1 MTTWKEQL
9 AFAPLEAAD
18 RGEEVGRRLRH
29 AIELG
34 VLEDGSQ
41 LPSESYLAS
50 AMGVSTLTLRAAL
63 AELRGMGLVE
73 TRRGKGGGSF
83 VKANT
88 GDIARMQRQSLESYS
103 LEDLRDLREYRAFLA
118 GCAAAASANQS
129 HRLSM
134 GRLDH
139 ASAEIRDCEHAADA
153 IRADSKFHIELAASS
168 GSVRL
173 TRQEVALQAE
183 VGPLIWV
190 DPAGHKD
197 AAAEDHARIVEAI
210 RAGDAER
217 ARALAEEHVRRDM
230 NLVIDERMELD
241 GTATDS
247 PHGPGSGGDAQAAI
261 ESLAAMF
268 YGTAAAAMRE
278 VEQAVRASIGSGAS
292 RDRADS
298 DIYGAARRAVVIGVP
313 FLYGTGFLADQSY
326 FGESWIAWCYTPA
339 GPESPQRLYID
350 MDLYDFA
357 TAPWR
362 PEDPGDDSPIHTSHA
377 YVDASGT
384 NENIITFSKR
394 VIIAG
399 DYVGALGADVRVS
412 QLQTA
417 FDPLLRPLPSNTCIV
432 DQHGTV
438 IATNTGRFVGGTIP
452 AADHVVRRPLP
463 GVPWWL
469 CTGTGEEDQTTPPL
483 DGQSLGGGP
492 EALP

>member
-1 MTTWKEQL
+1 MVTWKEQL
-9 AFAPLEAAD
+9 AFAPLENAD

-41 LPSESYLAS
+41 LPSESYLA
-50 AMGVSTLTLRAAL
+50 ATMGVSTLTLRAAL
-63 AELRGMGLVE
+63 AELRGLGLVE

-88 GDIARMQRQSLESYS
+88 GDIARVQRHSLAAYS

-118 GCAAAASANQS
+118 GSAAAAAANRS

-134 GRLDH
+134 GRL
-139 ASAEIRDCEHAADA
+139 AYMSVEIQNCEHPADA

-183 VGPLIWV
+183 VGPLVWV

-197 AAAEDHARIVEAI
+197 AAAEDHTKIVEAI
-210 RAGDAER
+210 RNGDAVR

-241 GTATDS
+241 RAPTDS
-247 PHGPGSGGDAQAAI
+247 PHHPASVDDTVAAI

-268 YGTAAAAMRE
+268 YGTAATSMRE
-278 VEQAVRASIGSGAS
+278 LEQAVRATIGSGVS

-298 DIYGAARRAVVIGVP
+298 DIYGAARRAVAIGVP
-313 FLYGTGFLADQSY
+313 LLYGTGFIADQSY

-350 MDLYDFA
+350 MDLYDVD

-362 PEDPGDDSPIHTSHA
+362 PDDTADDTTIQTSHA

-384 NENIITFSKR
+384 NENIISFSKK
-394 VIIAG
+394 VTIAG
-399 DYVGALGADVRVS
+399 NYVGAVAADIRVS
-412 QLQTA
+412 QLQSA
-417 FDPLLRPLPSNTCIV
+417 FEPLLRPLPPNTCIA
-432 DQHGTV
+432 DQHGAI
-438 IATNTGRFVGGTIP
+438 IATNTGRFVGGTIS
-452 AADHVVRRPLP
+452 ATTQVARRALP

-469 CTGTGEEDQTTPPL
+469 CIGIAGEDAEQA
-483 DGQSLGGGP
+483 QQQI
-492 EALP
+492 

>member
-1 MTTWKEQL
+1 VTAWKEQL
-9 AFAPLEAAD
+9 AFAPLENAD

-50 AMGVSTLTLRAAL
+50 RMGVSTLTLRAAL
-63 AELRGMGLVE
+63 AELRGLGLVE

-88 GDIARMQRQSLESYS
+88 GDVARVQRQSLEAYS

-118 GCAAAASANQS
+118 GSAAAAAAAAIQS

-134 GRLDH
+134 GRLDYT
-139 ASAEIRDCEHAADA
+139 AVEIRACEHPAEA

-183 VGPLIWV
+183 VGPLIWA
-190 DPAGHKD
+190 DPASHAE
-197 AAAEDHARIVEAI
+197 AAAEEHTRIVEAI
-210 RAGDAER
+210 SAGDAAR
-217 ARALAEEHVRRDM
+217 ARTLAEEHVRRDM
-230 NLVIDERMELD
+230 NLVIDERMELE
-241 GTATDS
+241 GNAEA
-247 PHGPGSGGDAQAAI
+247 PHYPASVDEAVAGI
-261 ESLAAMF
+261 ESLATMF
-268 YGTAAAAMRE
+268 SGTAAASMRE

-292 RDRADS
+292 RDQADS
-298 DIYGAARRAVVIGVP
+298 DIYAAARRAVAIGVP
-313 FLYGTGFLADQSY
+313 FLYGTGFVADQSF
-326 FGESWIAWCYTPA
+326 FGESWITWCYTPA
-339 GPESPQRLYID
+339 GPESPQRLYIN

-362 PEDPGDDSPIHTSHA
+362 PDDTGDESPIHTSHA

-394 VIIAG
+394 IVVAG
-399 DYVGALGADVRVS
+399 RYVGALGADVRVG

-417 FDPLLRPLPSNTCIV
+417 FEPLLRPLPPNTCIV
-432 DQHGTV
+432 DQNGAV
-438 IATNTGRFVGGTIP
+438 VATNTGRHVGGTIP
-452 AADHVVRRPLP
+452 ATDQVERRALP

-469 CTGTGEEDQTTPPL
+469 CMGISGSDRDQH
-483 DGQSLGGGP
+483 
-492 EALP
+492 

>member
-1 MTTWKEQL
+1 MVTWKEQL
-9 AFAPLEAAD
+9 AFAPLENAD

-50 AMGVSTLTLRAAL
+50 RMGVSTLTLRAAL
-63 AELRGMGLVE
+63 AELRGLGLLE

-88 GDIARMQRQSLESYS
+88 GDIARVQRQSLAGYS

-118 GCAAAASANQS
+118 GSAAAAAATANRS

-134 GRLDH
+134 GRL
-139 ASAEIRDCEHAADA
+139 AYTSSEIRDCEHPADA

-173 TRQEVALQAE
+173 TRQEVALQGE

-190 DPAGHKD
+190 DPARHKD
-197 AAAEDHARIVEAI
+197 TAAEDHTKIVEAI
-210 RAGDAER
+210 RNGDVAG
-217 ARALAEEHVRRDM
+217 ARALAEEHIRRDM
-230 NLVIDERMELD
+230 NLVIDERMQMDRLP
-241 GTATDS
+241 ADS
-247 PHGPGSGGDAQAAI
+247 PHGPVSADDTVAAI
-261 ESLAAMF
+261 ESLAGMF
-268 YGTAAAAMRE
+268 YGTAATSMHE
-278 VEQAVRASIGSGAS
+278 LEQAVRASIGSGAS
-292 RDRADS
+292 RDKADA
-298 DIYGAARRAVVIGVP
+298 DIYGAARRAVAIGVP
-313 FLYGTGFLADQSY
+313 LLYGTGFIAEQSS

-350 MDLYDFA
+350 MDLYDVV

-362 PEDPGDDSPIHTSHA
+362 PDDTADDTTIHASHA

-394 VIIAG
+394 VTIAG
-399 DYVGALGADVRVS
+399 EYVGAVAADIRVS
-412 QLQTA
+412 QLQDA
-417 FDPLLRPLPSNTCIV
+417 FEPLLRPLPPNSCIV
-432 DQHGTV
+432 DQHGAI
-438 IATNTGRFVGGTIP
+438 IATNTGRFVGGTVST
-452 AADHVVRRPLP
+452 ADQVTRRALP

-469 CTGTGEEDQTTPPL
+469 CTGISEEHADQAP
-483 DGQSLGGGP
+483 
-492 EALP
+492 

>member
-18 RGEEVGRRLRH
+18 RGVEVGRRLRH

-34 VLEDGSQ
+34 VLENGSQ

-63 AELRGMGLVE
+63 AELRGLGLVE

-88 GDIARMQRQSLESYS
+88 GDISRMQRQSLEAYS

-118 GCAAAASANQS
+118 GSAAAASANQS

-139 ASAEIRDCEHAADA
+139 SSAEIRACEHPADA

-183 VGPLIWV
+183 VGPLIWA
-190 DPAGHKD
+190 DPAGHR
-197 AAAEDHARIVEAI
+197 AAAADDHARIVAAI
-210 RAGDAER
+210 KAGDAVR
-217 ARALAEEHVRRDM
+217 ARELAEEHVRRDM

-241 GTATDS
+241 GT
-247 PHGPGSGGDAQAAI
+247 PPGSPPPVSVDDAVAAI

-268 YGTAAAAMRE
+268 HRTAAASMRE
-278 VEQAVRASIGSGAS
+278 VETAVRASIGPGAS
-292 RDRADS
+292 RDRVDS
-298 DIYGAARRAVVIGVP
+298 HIYDAARKAVTIGVP
-313 FLYGTGFLADQSY
+313 LLYGTGFVADQSL

-339 GPESPQRLYID
+339 APESPQRLYID

-362 PEDPGDDSPIHTSHA
+362 PDDQGDDSPIHTSHA

-384 NENIITFSKR
+384 NENIVTFSKR

-399 DYVGALGADVRVS
+399 EYVGALGADVRIS
-412 QLQTA
+412 QLQSA
-417 FDPLLRPLPSNTCIV
+417 FEPLLAPLPPNTSIV
-432 DQHGTV
+432 DKQGTV
-438 IATNTGRFVGGTIP
+438 IATNTGRFVGGTIK
-452 AADHVVRRPLP
+452 AADHVERRALP
-463 GVPWWL
+463 AVPWWL
-469 CTGTGEEDQTTPPL
+469 C
-483 DGQSLGGGP
+483 LGGS
-492 EALP
+492 ASTL

>member
-1 MTTWKEQL
+1 VTTWKEQL

-34 VLEDGSQ
+34 VLENGSQ

-63 AELRGMGLVE
+63 AELRGLGLVE

-83 VKANT
+83 VKAGT
-88 GDIARMQRQSLESYS
+88 GDIARVQRQSLEAYS
-103 LEDLRDLREYRAFLA
+103 LEDLGDLREYRAFLA
-118 GCAAAASANQS
+118 GCAAAAAANRS
-129 HRLSM
+129 RRLSM
-134 GRLDH
+134 GRLDYT
-139 ASAEIRDCEHAADA
+139 SVEIRACGHPADA

-173 TRQEVALQAE
+173 TRQEMALQAE

-190 DPAGHKD
+190 DPACHKD
-197 AAAEDHARIVEAI
+197 AAAEEHAQIVEAI
-210 RAGDAER
+210 RAGDAVR

-230 NLVIDERMELD
+230 NRVIDERMELD
-241 GTATDS
+241 GTDS
-247 PHGPGSGGDAQAAI
+247 PHRPASVDDAVAAI

-268 YGTAAAAMRE
+268 YGTAAASMRE
-278 VEQAVRASIGSGAS
+278 VERAVRASIGSGAN

-298 DIYGAARRAVVIGVP
+298 DIYGSARRAVAIGVP
-313 FLYGTGFLADQSY
+313 LLYGTGFIADQSY

-362 PEDPGDDSPIHTSHA
+362 PDDPGDDSPIHTSHA

-399 DYVGALGADVRVS
+399 NYVGALGADVRVS

-417 FDPLLRPLPSNTCIV
+417 FEPLLGPLPPNTCIV
-432 DQHGTV
+432 DEHGEV
-438 IATNTGRFVGGTIP
+438 IATNTGRFVGGMIP
-452 AADHVVRRPLP
+452 ATDPVLRRALP

-469 CTGTGEEDQTTPPL
+469 CTGMAGEDPDQPL
-483 DGQSLGGGP
+483 
-492 EALP
+492 

>member
-9 AFAPLEAAD
+9 AFAPLENAD

-41 LPSESYLAS
+41 LPSESYLA
-50 AMGVSTLTLRAAL
+50 ARMGVSTLTLRAAL
-63 AELRGMGLVE
+63 AELRGLGLVE

-88 GDIARMQRQSLESYS
+88 GDIARVQRQSLAAYS

-118 GCAAAASANQS
+118 GSAAAAAADRS

-134 GRLDH
+134 GRLVYT
-139 ASAEIRDCEHAADA
+139 SAEIRDCEQAADA

-190 DPAGHKD
+190 DPATHTET
-197 AAAEDHARIVEAI
+197 AAEDHTKIVEAI
-210 RAGDAER
+210 RAGDAVS

-241 GTATDS
+241 RTPTDPPHPPGTAD
-247 PHGPGSGGDAQAAI
+247 DAVAAI

-268 YGTAAAAMRE
+268 YRTAATSVRE
-278 VEQAVRASIGSGAS
+278 LEQAVRTSIGSGAS
-292 RDRADS
+292 RDQADA
-298 DIYGAARRAVVIGVP
+298 DIYGAARRAVAIGVP
-313 FLYGTGFLADQSY
+313 LLYGTGFIAEQSY

-350 MDLYDFA
+350 MDLYDVQ

-362 PEDPGDDSPIHTSHA
+362 PDDTADDTTIHTSHA
-377 YVDASGT
+377 YVDVSGT

-394 VIIAG
+394 VTIAG
-399 DYVGALGADVRVS
+399 KNVGTVAADVRVS
-412 QLQTA
+412 QLQGSLE
-417 FDPLLRPLPSNTCIV
+417 PHMRLLPPNTCIV
-432 DQHGTV
+432 DQHGAI
-438 IATNTGRFVGGTIP
+438 IATNTGRFVGGTIS
-452 AADHVVRRPLP
+452 AADEVERRALP

-469 CTGTGEEDQTTPPL
+469 CLGLAGEDA
-483 DGQSLGGGP
+483 GQAP
-492 EALP
+492 

>member
-9 AFAPLEAAD
+9 AFAPLENAD
-18 RGEEVGRRLRH
+18 RGVEVGRRLRH

-50 AMGVSTLTLRAAL
+50 RMGVSTLTLRAAL
-63 AELRGMGLVE
+63 AELRGLGLVE

-88 GDIARMQRQSLESYS
+88 GDIARVQRQSLAAYS

-118 GCAAAASANQS
+118 GSAAAAAAAANGS

-134 GRLDH
+134 GRLVYT
-139 ASAEIRDCEHAADA
+139 SVEIRDCEHAADA

-197 AAAEDHARIVEAI
+197 AAAEDHTKIVEAI
-210 RAGDAER
+210 RAGDVAS

-230 NLVIDERMELD
+230 NVVIDERMELD
-241 GTATDS
+241 RTPTDS
-247 PHGPGSGGDAQAAI
+247 PQRPASVDGAVAAI
-261 ESLAAMF
+261 ESLTATF
-268 YGTAAAAMRE
+268 YGTAAASMRE
-278 VEQAVRASIGSGAS
+278 LEQAVRASIGSGVS

-298 DIYGAARRAVVIGVP
+298 DIYGAARRAVAIGVP
-313 FLYGTGFLADQSY
+313 LLYGTGFIAEQSY
-326 FGESWIAWCYTPA
+326 FGEGWIAWCYTPA

-350 MDLYDFA
+350 MDLYDVH

-362 PEDPGDDSPIHTSHA
+362 PDDTADDTTIHTSHA

-394 VIIAG
+394 VTIAG
-399 DYVGALGADVRVS
+399 NYVGAVAADVRVS
-412 QLQTA
+412 QLQGA
-417 FDPLLRPLPSNTCIV
+417 LEPLLRLLPANTCIV
-432 DQHGTV
+432 DQHGAI
-438 IATNTGRFVGGTIP
+438 IATNTGRFVGGTIS
-452 AADHVVRRPLP
+452 AADQVVRRALP

-469 CTGTGEEDQTTPPL
+469 CMGIAGEDAEQGL
-483 DGQSLGGGP
+483 
-492 EALP
+492 